1 MPIALDEH
9 IDKKAQK
16 DILELESKITGFQA
30 GEISDEKFR
39 SFRLTRGVYGQRQLG
54 VQMIRI
60 KLPFGKLTSE
70 QLIRIADVCDEF
82 ASGILHATTRQD
94 IQIHHVKLVNTPK
107 VWAKLEEKSITLREA
122 CGNTVRN
129 VTASAYAGIDRD
141 ELFDVSPYADAFYE
155 YFLRNPIC
163 QDMGRKFKVAFSSS
177 SSDTAY
183 TFIHDLGFIPKI
195 KLENGKEVRGF
206 KVVIAGGLGAQA
218 ILAQKVTD
226 FLPVDEFIPFS
237 EAVIRVFDRYGER
250 TRRHKAR
257 LKYLIADIGLAEFLK
272 LVEEEHNAIKN
283 KKYIIDTTKG
293 EKIVFPSTTEWPLVE
308 VANAK
313 KYEEWRKTN
322 TYEQKQAG
330 YFAVNVKLPLG
341 NLSTD
346 IARKFAAI
354 AKKYAADDIR
364 ITVNQGYLLKYLKPS
379 ALPHLFN
386 ALDELGLAEPGSD
399 STADITACPG
409 TDTCNLGIASSYG
422 LSLELE
428 RLIREEFH
436 DLIYN
441 NDIKIKISGCM
452 NACGQH
458 SLANI
463 GFHGMSLKVGEAV
476 IPAMQILLGGGPLGD
491 GEGAISEKIIKLPS
505 KRVPDAFRYLMH
517 DYEANGLD
525 GEYFNAY
532 FERQGKNY
540 FYQLLKPLGSLDT
553 ISPDFFVD
561 WGNTD
566 QYVTEVGVGECASV
580 ILDLV
585 QVLINETSDKLSY
598 SLETLNEG
606 SWADSIYHSYN
617 TFISGAKTLL
627 LTKDIQCNTQHG
639 VISDF
644 QKNFVETGEFD
655 QTIDF
660 KSLVLQINQNEP
672 NASFAKSY
680 HEEAKKFLS
689 YVVSYRKN
697 KVVESILN

>member
-1 MPIALDEH
+1 MPIVLDEH
-9 IDKKAQK
+9 IDKKAKK
-16 DILELESKITGFQA
+16 DILELETKIAGFQA

-60 KLPFGKLTSE
+60 KLPFGKITAE
-70 QLIRIADVCDEF
+70 QLTRIADVSDEF
-82 ASGILHATTRQD
+82 ASSLLHATTRQD
-94 IQIHHVKLVNTPK
+94 IQIHHVKLANTPK
-107 VWAKLEEKSITLREA
+107 VWAKLEEKEITLREA

-141 ELFDVSPYADAFYE
+141 EPFDVSPYAHAFYE

-195 KLENGKEVRGF
+195 QNINGKDVKGF

-226 FLPVDEFIPFS
+226 FMPIDEFIPFS

-250 TRRHKAR
+250 ARRHKAR
-257 LKYLIADIGLAEFLK
+257 LKYLLADTGLDAFLK
-272 LVEEEHNAIKN
+272 LVEEERIALKN
-283 KKYIIDTTKG
+283 QKYTVDTHG
-293 EKIVFPSTTEWPLVE
+293 FDKIAFPSITEWPTATVSDPI
-308 VANAK
+308 
-313 KYEEWRKTN
+313 KYGEWTKTN
-322 TYEQKQAG
+322 VYEQKQAG
-330 YFAVNVKLPLG
+330 YFAVNVKLSLG
-341 NLSTD
+341 NLPSD
-346 IARKFAAI
+346 LARKFAVI

-364 ITVNQGYLLKYLKPS
+364 ITVNQGYLLKYLTES

-386 ALDELGLAEPGSD
+386 ELNEIGLANPGSD

-441 NDIKIKISGCM
+441 SDIKIKISGCM

-505 KRVPDAFRYLMH
+505 KRVPDAFRSLMH
-517 DYEANGLD
+517 DYEENSLE
-525 GEYFNAY
+525 GEYFNTY

-540 FYQLLKPLGSLDT
+540 FYQLLKPLGSLDN

-561 WGNTD
+561 WGND
-566 QYVTEVGVGECASV
+566 NQYVTEVGVGECASV

-598 SLETLNEG
+598 AEETLNEG
-606 SWADSIYHSYN
+606 SWADSIYHTYT

-627 LTKDIQCNTQHG
+627 LTKEIQCNTQHG
-639 VISDF
+639 IIADF
-644 QKNFVETGEFD
+644 QKNFVENGEFKL
-655 QTIDF
+655 TNDF
-660 KSLVLQINQNEP
+660 KTLVLQINQNEP
-672 NASFAKSY
+672 TESFAKTY
-680 HEEAKKFLS
+680 YEEAKNFLN

-697 KVVESILN
+697 KIVESVLN